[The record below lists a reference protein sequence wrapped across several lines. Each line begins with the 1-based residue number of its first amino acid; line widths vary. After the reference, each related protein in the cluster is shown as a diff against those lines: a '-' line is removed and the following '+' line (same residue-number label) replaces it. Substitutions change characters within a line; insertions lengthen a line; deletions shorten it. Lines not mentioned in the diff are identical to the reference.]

1 MIFVWPVLMAAIL
14 GVFCGLWA
22 PLLLFILLIFGVALG
37 SVVSMSIAGFGI
49 GWLLL
54 ELFAVLTALEFGY
67 LIGLF
72 LRIERAEPTV
82 SGRQRPVR
90 PVPEA
95 TQLLVQDRTA

>member
-1 MIFVWPVLMAAIL
+1 MIFVWPVVMAAIL
-14 GVFCGLWA
+14 GIFCGLWA
-22 PLLLFILLIFGVALG
+22 PLLLFVFLIFGVALG
-37 SVVSMSIAGFGI
+37 STVSMGIAGLGI

-82 SGRQRPVR
+82 SEWQPPVR
-90 PVPEA
+90 AMPEA
-95 TQLLVQDRTA
+95 TQLLVPDQAA